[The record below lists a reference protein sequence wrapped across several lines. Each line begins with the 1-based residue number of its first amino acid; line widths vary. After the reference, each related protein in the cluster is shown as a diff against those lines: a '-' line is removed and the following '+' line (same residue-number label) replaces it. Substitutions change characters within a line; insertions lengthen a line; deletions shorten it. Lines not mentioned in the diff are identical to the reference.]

1 MTSQRV
7 KSLILAF
14 LMALTLVAPPFAA
27 ALAEAAAAPEAAAES
42 AAPEAAAPEASA
54 AAPEQTPASGKK
66 TKQYKVKFVD
76 AVTGK
81 AIGDTQRVNKGEAAV
96 APEVPDHADLG
107 FQFAG
112 WSRDFS
118 SVGKNITVTAR
129 YASLHQVVPGDFDT
143 ATATPGGALKLALP
157 VIFKNAL
164 TRDEISSNT
173 LANGRGT
180 GYDAEREIR
189 DYDQKALAGQGIEW
203 IRVDLNLSGTP
214 LKGDKD
220 ARSAY
225 VLRSLKDSKKKY
237 GVPSGQ
243 PVNRGFATFGK
254 IKARADAEGGSYTL
268 KGTSYGGSRAQ
279 RWTMNSPLRSS

>member
-1 MTSQRV
+1 
-7 KSLILAF
+7 
-14 LMALTLVAPPFAA
+14 
-27 ALAEAAAAPEAAAES
+27 
-42 AAPEAAAPEASA
+42 
-54 AAPEQTPASGKK
+54 
-66 TKQYKVKFVD
+66 VKFVD

-173 LANGRGT
+173 LAKGRGT

-225 VLRSLKDSKKKY
+225 VLRSLKDSKKKIRRPQRAARQPRLCHLRQDQGPRRRRGRQLY
-237 GVPSGQ
+237 PQGHHRMAAQGHKGGQ
-243 PVNRGFATFGK
+243 
-254 IKARADAEGGSYTL
+254 
-268 KGTSYGGSRAQ
+268 
-279 RWTMNSPLRSS
+279 